1 MLVKITA
8 TDQVLEQT
16 MLVKITA
23 TDQVLEHFCYLPL
36 KCGEIYSAKHSTQ
49 GDVEYHIFFDV
60 IFDEET
66 IVRGVH
72 ETRLK
77 VLSKD
82 ELREYRI
89 NQIIC

>member
-1 MLVKITA
+1 MIYVKITA
-8 TDQVLEQT
+8 TDQVLEQ
-16 MLVKITA
+16 
-23 TDQVLEHFCYLPL
+23 FCYLPL
-36 KCGEIYSAKHSTQ
+36 KSGEIYAAKHSTQ
-49 GDVEYHIFFDV
+49 GDVEYNTFFDV

-77 VLSKD
+77 VLTK
-82 ELREYRI
+82 EEIREYRI